1 MQRYTAE
8 ARSHCGTPVTDVR
21 AGSQVLATDTLLVAP
36 LGASEPAI
44 EEAWTAAVR
53 AGALELPG
61 RVERNR
67 LIDDAFT
74 YVVELRRGNDYRASV
89 IEHVEPGE
97 TPADQ
102 RIRDVY
108 AVVNRLVPADQ
119 ILKP

>member
-1 MQRYTAE
+1 M
-8 ARSHCGTPVTDVR
+8 
-21 AGSQVLATDTLLVAP
+21 
-36 LGASEPAI
+36 
-44 EEAWTAAVR
+44 
-53 AGALELPG
+53 
-61 RVERNR
+61 
-67 LIDDAFT
+67 IDDAFT